1 MPVVSI
7 VIPCFNEQSTIGL
20 LLGAIYTQTFPR
32 PDLEVVIAD
41 GRSSDRTREEIQAFE
56 KAHPDLCLRVVDN
69 PKRIIPAALNRA
81 IEASQGKYIVRLD
94 AHCIPQPDYVERC
107 VRALKSG
114 VGTMVGGVWDIRP
127 GGPGWIAR
135 SIALVAAHPLGAG
148 DARYRFSSQAG
159 RVDTVPFGAYPRSLV
174 AEIGPYDE
182 TLRSNEDYEFNTRIR
197 QKGGVVWLD
206 PAIRSVY
213 FARSS
218 LSGLAR
224 QYWRY
229 GFWKLRMLKR
239 YPGSLRWRQAV
250 PALFVLSLLGLGLG
264 SILPVIGPAV
274 RLVLAGELILYF
286 SVLILAGLQ
295 AAIRKRDFLL
305 AAGVPFGIAVLHLS
319 WGSGFL
325 WSLLQS
331 LFQSRVTEDHEIHDA
346 R

>member
-1 MPVVSI
+1 MGSGT
-7 VIPCFNEQSTIGL
+7 SGL
-20 LLGAIYTQTFPR
+20 AGRGGSP
-32 PDLEVVIAD
+32 
-41 GRSSDRTREEIQAFE
+41 GRSPSSPRTRSGQATPATGF
-56 KAHPDLCLRVVDN
+56 LR
-69 PKRIIPAALNRA
+69 
-81 IEASQGKYIVRLD
+81 
-94 AHCIPQPDYVERC
+94 
-107 VRALKSG
+107 
-114 VGTMVGGVWDIRP
+114 RP
-127 GGPGWIAR
+127 AR
-135 SIALVAAHPLGAG
+135 STRFHSELIRAAWSRRS
-148 DARYRFSSQAG
+148 AR
-159 RVDTVPFGAYPRSLV
+159 
-174 AEIGPYDE
+174 IDE
-182 TLRSNEDYEFNTRIR
+182 TLRINEDYEFNTRIR

-250 PALFVLSLLGLGLG
+250 PALFVVSLLGLGLG
-264 SILPVIGPAV
+264 SILPVVGPAA
-274 RLVLAGELILYF
+274 RLALAGELILYI

-295 AAIRKRDFLL
+295 AAMRKQDLLL
-305 AAGVPFGIAVLHLS
+305 AAGVPFGIAALHIS

-331 LFQSRVTEDHEIHDA
+331 LFQSKVTKDHEIHDL